1 MNKKIAAAVAAAV
14 LLIIGVVI
22 IAGIGSRSRPGQITV
37 QEQEPEYSLQ
47 IVEETGH
54 PATRSAEELPVLTTA
69 EETTATEQSELTA
82 ADEGS
87 VGHIPTAKKKK
98 NKNKNKT
105 TTTVTTDYIAA
116 TETLA
121 ETEPLTVDVTIDKDG
136 VYTTKDDV
144 ALYIYTYGELPSNFI
159 TKKEA
164 QALGWKGGSLEPY
177 APGCCI
183 GGSHFGNFEGK
194 LPEKKGREY
203 TECDIDTLGKKSR
216 GAKRIVFSNDGLIY
230 YTGDHYETFE
240 LLYGEE

>member
-14 LLIIGVVI
+14 LLIIGIVI
-22 IAGIGSRSRPGQITV
+22 IAGAGSRSQPEPVTI
-37 QEQEPEYSLQ
+37 QEQDQEFSLH
-47 IVEETGH
+47 IEDAGH
-54 PATRSAEELPVLTTA
+54 PATRPAETLPALTTEA
-69 EETTATEQSELTA
+69 EAADTAPAEITGTA
-82 ADEGS
+82 AEIS
-87 VGHIPTAKKKK
+87 SETAAATTKKNKKK
-98 NKNKNKT
+98 NRT
-105 TTTVTTDYIAA
+105 TTAVTTDYT
-116 TETLA
+116 TETLT

-164 QALGWKGGSLEPY
+164 QALGWEGGSLEPY
-177 APGCCI
+177 APGCSI
-183 GGSHFGNFEGK
+183 GGSAFGNYEGK
-194 LPEKKGREY
+194 LPEKKGRTY

>member
-1 MNKKIAAAVAAAV
+1 MNKKIAAAIAAAV
-14 LLIIGVVI
+14 LLIIGIVI
-22 IAGIGSRSRPGQITV
+22 IAGAGSRSRPEQIAV

-54 PATRSAEELPVLTTA
+54 PATRAAEELSVLTTEAETTVTDSADITEAA
-69 EETTATEQSELTA
+69 EESGEATT
-82 ADEGS
+82 
-87 VGHIPTAKKKK
+87 KKKDK
-98 NKNKNKT
+98 NKKKT
-105 TTTVTTDYIAA
+105 TTTVATDYAVE

-121 ETEPLTVDVTIDKDG
+121 ETEPLAVDVRIDKDG

-164 QALGWKGGSLEPY
+164 QALGWEGGSLEPY
-177 APGCCI
+177 APGCSI

-194 LPEKKGREY
+194 LPEKQGREY